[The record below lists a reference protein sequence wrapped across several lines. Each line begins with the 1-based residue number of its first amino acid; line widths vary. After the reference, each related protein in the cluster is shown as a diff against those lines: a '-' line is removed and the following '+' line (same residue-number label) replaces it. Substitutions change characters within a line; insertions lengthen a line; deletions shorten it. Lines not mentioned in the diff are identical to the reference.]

1 VSLLQKA
8 INGAMQI
15 RADATG
21 TPGPADD
28 FWYQGVGSSS
38 ATGMRVNAESVKR
51 IGTALA
57 CGNIITRNVG
67 AFPAKVYTTSED
79 GGKQVADKHPI
90 YPLLYSK
97 PNMYQT
103 AFEFRQMMQGH
114 FEFRGN
120 AYAEKIPGPR
130 GFASQLIPMH
140 PDRVEVISDQRGR
153 PAYRYNDPIGK
164 QTRYLVQ
171 EEVFHLK
178 GWSDDGFTGQSTISM
193 GADVFGVA
201 MAAQDYAARYFRN
214 DATPPFII
222 TGANFKTEES
232 EKLFQEKWRAKQTG
246 KNRHSA
252 AILPQGLDVKT
263 LGLSAQDAQLLDS
276 RKFSRIE
283 ICSIFGVPPHLVG
296 ETEKA
301 ATYASVEQFNIMFA
315 VQCLLPR
322 LVMWEQVIQRDL
334 LEDDSKYF
342 SKFSMA
348 ALLRGDT
355 AARFNAYKIAI
366 ENGWM
371 CQDDVRILEDMNPI
385 PNGEGKRFWR
395 PLNWAPLAQIEN
407 PTPQTDPADPTTG
420 APADPNDSQA
430 LAGRIRLLA
439 ACAAEPCVKKEI
451 NEVRRLHERCEKQE
465 FRAAVSD
472 FYRKHANFLAE
483 HMKLPL
489 AVARDYCSRNSE
501 WVSDAADAARIG
513 GSVGIN
519 FDQLLNQGMQWLGQK
534 AAEVTIQ

>member
-1 VSLLQKA
+1 
-8 INGAMQI
+8 MQI

-21 TPGPADD
+21 IPGPTDD
-28 FWYQGVGSSS
+28 YWYESRGIPS
-38 ATGMRVNAESVKR
+38 ATGMRVTPETVKR

-57 CGNIITRNVG
+57 CVSIINRNVG
-67 AFPAKVYTTSED
+67 AFPAKVYTTDSD
-79 GGKQVADKHPI
+79 GGKQIATSHPI
-90 YPLLYSK
+90 YAALYSQ
-97 PNMYQT
+97 PNGYQT

-114 FEFRGN
+114 FELRGN
-120 AYAEKIPGPR
+120 AYSRIIR
-130 GFASQLIPMH
+130 GRPYQLIPLH
-140 PDRVEVISDQRGR
+140 PDRVTVIPDDRGL
-153 PAYRYNDPIGK
+153 PAYRYVNPVTK
-164 QTRYLVQ
+164 QIEYLLQ

-178 GWSDDGFTGQSTISM
+178 GWSDDGYTGQSTITM

-214 DATPPFII
+214 DATPPFLI
-222 TGANFKTEES
+222 TGANFKTQDAED
-232 EKLFQEKWRAKQTG
+232 LFKKKWKEAQSG

-263 LGLSAQDAQLLDS
+263 LGITAGDAQLLES

-334 LEDDSKYF
+334 LGVDSRYF
-342 SKFSMA
+342 AKFSMA

-355 AARFNAYKIAI
+355 AARFNAYAIAI
-366 ENGWM
+366 ERGWM
-371 CQDDVRILEDMNPI
+371 CQDDVRMLEDQNPI

-395 PLNWAPLAQIEN
+395 PLNWAPLGQIES
-407 PTPQTDPADPTTG
+407 TSQAGQSTDPSTG
-420 APADPNDSQA
+420 APADPNA
-430 LAGRIRLLA
+430 LAKDGRIRLLA
-439 ACAAEPCVKKEI
+439 TCAAEPCVRKEI
-451 NEVRRLHERCEKQE
+451 NEVRKLYSRCGDNLPE
-465 FRAAVSD
+465 FRSALGSY
-472 FYRKHANFLAE
+472 YREHSNFLAVRLR
-483 HMKLPL
+483 LP
-489 AVARDYCSRNSE
+489 VAITSEYCQKNAE
-501 WVSDAADAARIG
+501 WVSDAAQAAQIG
-513 GSVGIN
+513 SAAGIN

>member
-1 VSLLQKA
+1 
-8 INGAMQI
+8 MQI

-21 TPGPADD
+21 VPGPADD
-28 FWYQGVGSSS
+28 FWYQGISGSSS
-38 ATGMRVNAESVKR
+38 TGMRVNADTVKR

-57 CGNIITRNVG
+57 CVSIINRNVG
-67 AFPAKVYTTSED
+67 AFPAKIYTTSED
-79 GGKQVADKHPI
+79 GGKKLADKHPV
-90 YPLLYSK
+90 YPVVYSQ
-97 PNMYQT
+97 PNLYQT

-114 FEFRGN
+114 FELRGN
-120 AYAEKIPGPR
+120 AFAKIIAGSRGYAE
-130 GFASQLIPMH
+130 QLIPMH
-140 PDRVEVISDQRGR
+140 PDRVTVIPDDGRGM
-153 PAYRYNDPIGK
+153 PAFRYNDPITK
-164 QTRYLVQ
+164 QIKFLLK

-178 GWSDDGFTGQSTISM
+178 GWSDDGYTGQSTIAM

-214 DATPPFII
+214 DATPPFLI
-222 TGANFKTEES
+222 TGANFKREED
-232 EKLFQEKWRAKQTG
+232 EDLFRKKWRQAQTG
-246 KNRHSA
+246 QNRHSA

-263 LGLSAQDAQLLDS
+263 LGLSASDAQLLDS

-334 LEDDSKYF
+334 LGVDSKAF
-342 SKFSMA
+342 AKFSMA

-355 AARFNAYKIAI
+355 AARFNAYKVAI

-385 PNGEGKRFWR
+385 PNGEGARFWR
-395 PLNWAPLAQIEN
+395 PLNWAPLGQIQA
-407 PTPQTDPADPTTG
+407 PPQQADNAADPSTG
-420 APADPNDSQA
+420 VPSDPNDSQA

-439 ACAAEPCVKKEI
+439 TCAAEPCVKKEI
-451 NEVRRLHERCEKQE
+451 NEVRRLHERCDQKE
-465 FRAAVSD
+465 FGNAVGD

-489 AVARDYCSRNSE
+489 DVAREYCSRNSE
-501 WVSDAADAARIG
+501 WVSEAADAARIG
-513 GSVGIN
+513 AAVGIN